1 MRQGNLVL
9 VQCRKKP
16 MSITVEAI
24 NYELDPALT
33 KMVTNESL
41 GERTKAL
48 TLLQSKLDK
57 ISISKVK
64 RKVFLL
70 FSISNRQKKL

>member
-1 MRQGNLVL
+1 MCSV
-9 VQCRKKP
+9 VKKP
-16 MSITVEAI
+16 LSITVEPI

-33 KMVTNESL
+33 EMVTNESL

-57 ISISKVK
+57 ISISKVYLK
-64 RKVFLL
+64 SVSLVL
-70 FSISNRQKKL
+70 NLQ